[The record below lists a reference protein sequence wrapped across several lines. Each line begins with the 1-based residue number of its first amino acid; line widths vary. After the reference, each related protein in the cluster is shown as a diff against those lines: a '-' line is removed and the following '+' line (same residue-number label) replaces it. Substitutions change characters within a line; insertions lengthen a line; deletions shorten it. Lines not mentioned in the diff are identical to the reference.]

1 MFKFTASAR
10 TFASIALIVGA
21 FLFWTDNSSAGWFVV
36 LLGFAAF
43 VISILARKL

>member
-21 FLFWTDNSSAGWFVV
+21 FLFWIGQPNAGWFLV
-36 LLGFAAF
+36 LVGFAAF
-43 VISILARKL
+43 VISIFARKL